1 MKYFEQDFLDFFN
14 ELKEN
19 NHKEW
24 FHANKKRYEK
34 QVKNAFSSSVSA
46 IIEEIQEH
54 DSELNID
61 AKDCILR
68 INRDIR
74 FAKDKTPYN
83 LHVTAFISSGGR
95 KDKSVPGI
103 FVRFSPE
110 MVGIMGGC
118 FGPSKEQLQG
128 IRSTISQDPASFRKI
143 IEEKKFKAAFGDIK
157 GDAIKR
163 IPKDLKAAFEQEP
176 LIANKQFYCMA
187 QRESELLLSDKL
199 ISELMKYWHTMR
211 PFNDYLS
218 EAIR

>member
-1 MKYFEQDFLDFFN
+1 MKYFEQDFINFFN

-34 QVKNAFSSSVSA
+34 QVKNAFASSVSA
-46 IIEEIQEH
+46 IIDEIQKYDPEMVI
-54 DSELNID
+54 E

-83 LHVTAFISSGGR
+83 LHVTAFISRGGR
-95 KDKSVPGI
+95 KDKSIPGF
-103 FVRFSPE
+103 FVRFSPD

-118 FGPSKEQLQG
+118 FGPSTDQLAG
-128 IRSTISQDPASFRKI
+128 IRDAISQDPAAFRKI
-143 IEEKKFKAAFGDIK
+143 IEEKKFKAAFGEIK

-163 IPKDLKAAFEQEP
+163 IPKDLKAAVEQEP
-176 LIANKQFYCMA
+176 LVANKQFYCLT
-187 QRESELLLSDKL
+187 ELGPDLLLSEKL
-199 ISELMKYWHTMR
+199 IPELMKYWHIMR
-211 PFNDYLS
+211 PFNDYLV
-218 EAIR
+218 EAMG